1 MEKLFRG
8 KNKKNGEWM
17 FGYLG
22 ECKTKILNTLYIEK
36 VIFNNLISFAT
47 DNFSYVVD
55 DLSVDE
61 NTIGRNMFLKDKNQK
76 EIYDGDIVKV
86 PAIDPIFCD
95 MIKDLFVNALVTYNN
110 GIPVIKYY
118 STDKCIYIDQLLD
131 KIEIVGN
138 IHDNPE
144 LLETK
149 NLYY

>member
-8 KNKKNGEWM
+8 KNKKNGKWM

-22 ECKTKILNTLYIEK
+22 EYKTKILNTLYTEK
-36 VIFNNLISFAT
+36 VIFDNLISFAT

-61 NTIGRNMFLKDKNQK
+61 NTIGRNIFLKDKNQK

-86 PAIDPIFCD
+86 PAIDPIFGD
-95 MIKDLFVNALVTYNN
+95 IIKDLFVNALATYNN

-118 STDKCIYIDQLLD
+118 SIDGYIYIDQLLD

>member
-8 KNKKNGEWM
+8 KNKKNGKWM

-22 ECKTKILNTLYIEK
+22 EYKTKILNTLYTEK
-36 VIFNNLISFAT
+36 VIFDNLISFAT

-86 PAIDPIFCD
+86 PAIDPIFGD

-118 STDKCIYIDQLLD
+118 STDRCIYIDQLLD

>member
-8 KNKKNGEWM
+8 KNKKNGKWM

-22 ECKTKILNTLYIEK
+22 EYKTKILNTLYTEK
-36 VIFNNLISFAT
+36 VIFDNLISFAT

-86 PAIDPIFCD
+86 PAIDPIFGD

-118 STDKCIYIDQLLD
+118 STDRCIYIISNFKTFKSLA
-131 KIEIVGN
+131 
-138 IHDNPE
+138 
-144 LLETK
+144 
-149 NLYY
+149 